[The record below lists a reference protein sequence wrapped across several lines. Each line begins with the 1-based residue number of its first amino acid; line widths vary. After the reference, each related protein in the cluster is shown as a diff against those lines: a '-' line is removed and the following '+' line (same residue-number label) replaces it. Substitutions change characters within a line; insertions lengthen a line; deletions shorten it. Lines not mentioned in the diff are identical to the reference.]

1 MIWKFGQN
9 NTKWKGPEKLEELW
23 RKNPNCLDLTWVLRC
38 FINIMRPQQCLL
50 YSKIKYRICFDASK
64 SSGKWAQTVQYVSK
78 KHDCNGS
85 HHCKEHFF
93 EMFRKKMKPDSSKCA
108 KSRTHHEQ
116 KTPQASQDFSSL
128 QCEILLY
135 CCIVDNPVGMNNYA
149 CKLIIASFSPG
160 FARDWLW
167 QPATNGVKS
176 HREVDVEA

>member
-1 MIWKFGQN
+1 MFHKYHETATMFVVFYNKVQYMFRCKQKF
-9 NTKWKGPEKLEELW
+9 
-23 RKNPNCLDLTWVLRC
+23 RKMSPN
-38 FINIMRPQQCLL
+38 
-50 YSKIKYRICFDASK
+50 SSICFK
-64 SSGKWAQTVQYVSK
+64 KNMTVMDHIIVKNISLK
-78 KHDCNGS
+78 CS
-85 HHCKEHFF
+85 A
-93 EMFRKKMKPDSSKCA
+93 KKMKPDSSKCA